1 MGVVRHDR
9 EGVKLELTLI
19 AMAKDGLQEQF
30 CMGFFLEVP
39 MLEKGGDRY
48 SMGAGLKL
56 CWRHGR
62 KHTVGLKPY
71 IFSVL

>member
-1 MGVVRHDR
+1 
-9 EGVKLELTLI
+9 
-19 AMAKDGLQEQF
+19 
-30 CMGFFLEVP
+30 LEVP